1 MSIVTRELARELTNP
16 HSRLGEPRDR
26 YQPILGTLFPTLSFD
41 WRTPSLHIWHP
52 LSPSRTE
59 IHSYCLVEADA
70 PAWEKE
76 AARRAFQFQYGPAGM
91 RAERDAGL
99 WRSIT
104 LRLAGRSDHAFHLR
118 MGLGR
123 ERCTDLPGTVADL
136 VSEANQRAF
145 FDWWQ
150 RHLAE
155 AHETAGQYMNFR
167 CARTFRASIVD
178 KG

>member
-1 MSIVTRELARELTNP
+1 VTREVAPGLTNP
-16 HSRLGEPRDR
+16 HSRRGESRDR

-41 WRTPSLHIWHP
+41 WRTPSLHIWHS
-52 LSPSRTE
+52 LSPSKTE

-70 PAWEKE
+70 PDWEKE
-76 AARRAFQFQYGPAGM
+76 AARRAFQFQYGPAGI

-99 WRSIT
+99 WQSIT
-104 LRLAGRSDHAFHLR
+104 LRLAGRSDHAFHLV
-118 MGLGR
+118 GR

-136 VSEANQRAF
+136 VSEANQRAC

-155 AHETAGQYMNFR
+155 AHGTASQNIKFQY
-167 CARTFRASIVD
+167 ARTSRASFVD